1 MENQE
6 TKLCKHCQTEIP
18 KKAKVCPQCRKK
30 QGGIGKII
38 LIGILAFVLLGSC
51 LGGSDDSAGT
61 SVSDIP
67 IEDRI
72 YISDAEIENAYA
84 SPDSYEGK
92 FIKIGGQ
99 VFGEPEIHD
108 GEIYFQMHAEPD
120 KSGKNTMVHFIGNEN
135 ISSSD
140 YVIVDGVIKGSYD
153 YKNMM
158 GATIAALEIETD
170 NVVKSN
176 YITCCAPTIK
186 EVVLDQTIDQ
196 YGYSITVNKIEFAE
210 NETRVYLTA
219 TNNGTNN
226 FSIYTYSMKAVQNQ
240 TQYEQQY
247 NYNADYEEV
256 QSELLSGTTTSGIV
270 VFPAMDSEMPLKIYC
285 DGYCD
290 NWDIDIETYVFECQ

>member
-30 QGGIGKII
+30 QGGIGKWII
-38 LIGILAFVLLGSC
+38 IAVFVLLIFSVF
-51 LGGSDDSAGT
+51 GGSDGSAGA

-84 SPDSYEGK
+84 SPDSYKGK

-99 VFGEPEIHD
+99 VFGEPEIHN

-120 KSGKNTMVHFIGNEN
+120 KAGKNTIVHFIGNEN

-158 GATIAALEIETD
+158 GATITALEIETD

-186 EVVLDQTIDQ
+186 EVVLDQAIDQ

-219 TNNGTNN
+219 TNDGTNN

-270 VFPAMDSEMPLKIYC
+270 VFPAMDPEMPLKIYC